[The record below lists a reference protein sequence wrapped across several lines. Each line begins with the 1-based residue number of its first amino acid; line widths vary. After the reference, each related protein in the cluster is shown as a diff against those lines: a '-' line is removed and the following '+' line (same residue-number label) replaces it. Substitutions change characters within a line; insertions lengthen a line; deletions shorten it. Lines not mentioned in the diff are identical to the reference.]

1 MNYKIKYESALNE
14 LSTQYLGKFFEDD
27 TEKGLFQVVDCIKEV
42 GYVFASNGK
51 KIIKRKISQIII
63 KEH

>member
-27 TEKGLFQVVDCIKEV
+27 TDDCIKEV